1 MANASHDSALP
12 PVRRRGTRARRIVRA
27 ALLGLV
33 VAGLALL
40 PRALKPKPIA
50 VKVVRVERATV
61 RDEVSSSTAGEVRP
75 ALRATVRAEIG
86 ARVVAVRHKRGD
98 RVKRGDVVVA
108 LDGADLEARL
118 QQAVATLRAQEVA
131 IGQVRARVATATRQA
146 ERARTLAERGAGT
159 TQLSE
164 DAQAVA
170 KEAEEALRAA
180 EAQRGQAE
188 AAVRVARVAR
198 GKAELTA
205 PFDGLLVEV
214 LPDPGEQIAP
224 GAPVFEIIDDRSL
237 RVEAT
242 VDEADAAKVKIGQ
255 AAMLRLDAL
264 PKPIAGRVTQVAPA
278 VRRDLKGARVLPI
291 EVEVAD
297 VPAALAAG
305 LKPGMSANVEI
316 TVAEKRDVPSL
327 PTSAVVGRGLRRT
340 VFFVER
346 GGVARVRP
354 VEVGVQNW
362 ERSEILG
369 GLKVGDTVI
378 SSLNVKGLEDGV
390 AVRTTELAP

>member
-1 MANASHDSALP
+1 MASSSDDSVLP
-12 PVRRRGTRARRIVRA
+12 PSRRRGTRTRWIVRA
-27 ALLGLV
+27 ALLGAV

-40 PRALKPKPIA
+40 PRALKPKPLA
-50 VKVVRVERATV
+50 VKVIRVERATV

-86 ARVVAVRHKRGD
+86 ARVISVKHRRGD
-98 RVKRGDVVVA
+98 RVKRGEVVVA
-108 LDGADLEARL
+108 LDAADLEARL
-118 QQAVATLRAQEVA
+118 AQAVATLRAQEVA

-180 EAQRGQAE
+180 DAQRGQAE
-188 AAVRVARVAR
+188 SAVRVARVAR

-214 LPDPGEQIAP
+214 LPDPGEQLAP
-224 GAPVFEIIDDRSL
+224 GAPVFELIDDRSL
-237 RVEAT
+237 KVEAT

-255 AAMLRLDAL
+255 PAMLRLDAL
-264 PKPIAGRVTQVAPA
+264 PKPIAGRVAQVAPA

-291 EVEVAD
+291 DVEVAD

-327 PTSAVVGRGLRRT
+327 PTSAVVGRGLKRT
-340 VFFVER
+340 VFFVE
-346 GGVARVRP
+346 GGVAHVRS
-354 VEVGVQNW
+354 VEIGVQNW
-362 ERSEILG
+362 ERSEIVG
-369 GLKVGDTVI
+369 GVSVGDTVI

-390 AVRTTELAP
+390 AVRTTEVTP